1 MNHLISV
8 RTNIIYAKKKKKDE
22 NEQDEYKRFQELIFL
37 VDKPNYRYSTEGEI
51 VRERGVEEVRFTVSE
66 RAYDE
71 LIKLLVKKQSIDE
84 SDLA

>member
-37 VDKPNYRYSTEGEI
+37 VDKPNYRYSNEGEI